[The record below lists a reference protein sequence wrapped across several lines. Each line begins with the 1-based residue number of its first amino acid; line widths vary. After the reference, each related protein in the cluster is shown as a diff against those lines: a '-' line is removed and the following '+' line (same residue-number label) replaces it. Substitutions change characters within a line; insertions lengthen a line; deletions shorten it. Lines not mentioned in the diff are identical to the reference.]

1 MWFLIKGVTWKNG
14 VEFLANVNGELKNSL
29 YNIFASR
36 ATQ

>member
-14 VEFLANVNGELKNSL
+14 VEFLASVNGELKNSL
-29 YNIFASR
+29 DNIFASR